1 MAPKPKL
8 QSIFYTDRALADI
21 EYWHREDMKKFEK
34 VAALIESVMVDPT
47 AGLGVPKPLKYSLE
61 GSWSRR
67 ISHEHR
73 LVYTFTS
80 TTLTIIQAR
89 HHY

>member
-1 MAPKPKL
+1 
-8 QSIFYTDRALADI
+8 
-21 EYWHREDMKKFEK
+21 MKKFEK
-34 VAALIESVMVDPT
+34 VAALIEIVMNDPT

-61 GSWSRR
+61 GAWSRR

-73 LVYTFTS
+73 LVYTFTA

>member
-1 MAPKPKL
+1 MAPKSKL

-21 EYWHREDMKKFEK
+21 EYWYKEDVKKFEK
-34 VAALIESVMVDPT
+34 VAALIESVMVDPRS
-47 AGLGVPKPLKYSLE
+47 GLGVPKPLKYSLE
-61 GSWSRR
+61 GAWSRR

-73 LVYTFTS
+73 LVYTFTE

>member
-1 MAPKPKL
+1 MVPKPNL
-8 QSIFYTDRALADI
+8 QAIFYTDQALADI
-21 EYWHREDMKKFEK
+21 NYWRREDLKKFEK
-34 VAALIESVMVDPT
+34 VAALIESVMLDPT
-47 AGLGVPKPLKYSLE
+47 VGLGVPKLLKYSLE
-61 GSWSRR
+61 GAWSRR

-73 LVYTFTS
+73 LVYTFTA

>member
-1 MAPKPKL
+1 MVPKPNL
-8 QSIFYTDRALADI
+8 QAIFYTEQAMADI
-21 EYWHREDMKKFEK
+21 DYWRREDVKKFEK
-34 VAALIESVMVDPT
+34 VAALIESVMIDPT
-47 AGLGVPKPLKYSLE
+47 EGLGVPKPLKYSLE
-61 GSWSRR
+61 GAWSRR

-73 LVYTFTS
+73 LVYSFTA

>member
-1 MAPKPKL
+1 MVPKPNL

-21 EYWHREDMKKFEK
+21 EYWHKEDMKKFEK
-34 VAALIESVMVDPT
+34 VAALIESVMLDPT
-47 AGLGVPKPLKYSLE
+47 AGLGVPKPLRYSLE

-73 LVYTFTS
+73 LVYTFTA

-89 HHY
+89 NHY